1 MRCLALAQAFR
12 ERGGKV
18 RFLTYCDSSS
28 LRYRIEEEGI
38 EVIRME
44 RVFPDPSDLLALLEV
59 LSSMDGGRPRGNWVV
74 VDGYHFD
81 PSYQRGIRKAGY
93 PLLVIDDMA
102 HQPFYHADIL
112 VNQNIHADELTYACD
127 PDTRLLL
134 GTSYVLLRR
143 EFMKFNNWER
153 KIRDTALRF
162 LVTLGGSDPSNT
174 TEKVLHA
181 LGLIRMDGA
190 EVRIVLGPANPF
202 GKKIEEEAKRMPFEI
217 QLLSSV
223 KDMSELMAWADI
235 AVSAGGSTCWEMAYM
250 GLPNFTIVI
259 AENQR
264 PIAEE
269 LDRIGCSI
277 NLGDCRDI
285 ETEDLALKIQS
296 LAEDFSRRAA
306 MSRTGRRIV
315 DGKGADRII
324 DALSGA
330 FREGGEF
337 IS

>member
-1 MRCLALAQAFR
+1 
-12 ERGGKV
+12 
-18 RFLTYCDSSS
+18 
-28 LRYRIEEEGI
+28 
-38 EVIRME
+38 
-44 RVFPDPSDLLALLEV
+44 
-59 LSSMDGGRPRGNWVV
+59 
-74 VDGYHFD
+74 
-81 PSYQRGIRKAGY
+81 
-93 PLLVIDDMA
+93 
-102 HQPFYHADIL
+102 
-112 VNQNIHADELTYACD
+112 TYACD

-153 KIRDTALRF
+153 KIRDTARRF

-250 GLPNFTIVI
+250 GL
-259 AENQR
+259 
-264 PIAEE
+264 
-269 LDRIGCSI
+269 
-277 NLGDCRDI
+277 I
-285 ETEDLALKIQS
+285 ETDDLALKIQS
-296 LAEDFSRRAA
+296 LAEDFPRRAA
-306 MSRTGRRIV
+306 MSRIGRRIV